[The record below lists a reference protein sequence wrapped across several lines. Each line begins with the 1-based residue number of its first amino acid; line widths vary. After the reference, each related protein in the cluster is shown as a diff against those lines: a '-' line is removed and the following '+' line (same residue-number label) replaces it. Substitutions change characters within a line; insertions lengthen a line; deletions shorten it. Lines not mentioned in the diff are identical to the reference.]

1 MRRPS
6 RHLVLPLLLAAGSAL
21 PAGAAA
27 APLTLQSVYLDKT
40 GMLDPL
46 SWTIP
51 DAGGSATFGPT
62 YGTAWYA
69 FPLPTTI
76 PDGGVNITISAQA
89 RSKSRANMAASVGI
103 DGDAVRQGPVEAD
116 AIAPPG
122 GSDQDAE
129 TVRLFRAP
137 TGVAI
142 VRVALLDGPR
152 YTYTYTGPGSEPST
166 DCGGAAATRAAA
178 ASVRVLCLDPGVA
191 YHRRGRPASEWKIMD
206 DFTVLRQGDQVS
218 AGADGQVTLAFPGR
232 TTVVLK
238 HNSEIQL
245 SSLSRTRILLGMGE
259 VDVTAGK
266 SGVRLTTTSFSASA
280 AGARF
285 SSFFDPGS
293 KSGLVWT
300 SSGSAK
306 ADPLGSKLPTRSV
319 PHGKEV
325 EITPKA
331 ISGLARTGRAGAR
344 GGLDLWRA
352 LELVNK
358 VVARSAGVCEAR
370 TLHMAGTAVKPGPGG
385 WSVTVKLAGGL
396 KGASTWAVK
405 GRQAKPVNA
414 IAQKLASGC
423 S

>member
-1 MRRPS
+1 
-6 RHLVLPLLLAAGSAL
+6 
-21 PAGAAA
+21 
-27 APLTLQSVYLDKT
+27 
-40 GMLDPL
+40 MLDPL

-51 DAGGSATFGPT
+51 DAGGSATFGPS
-62 YGTAWYA
+62 YGTASYA

-89 RSKSRANMAASVGI
+89 RSKSRSNMAASVGI

-122 GSDQDAE
+122 GGDQDAE

-137 TGVAI
+137 SSVAI

-152 YTYTYTGPGSEPST
+152 YTYTYTGPGSEPNT
-166 DCGGAAATRAAA
+166 DCGGAAASRAAA

-191 YHRRGRPASEWKIMD
+191 YHRRGRPAGEWKIMD

-218 AGADGQVTLAFPGR
+218 AGADGQVTLALPRPHDRRAEAQQRDPALEPVAHAHPARDGAGR
-232 TTVVLK
+232 RDRREVRRARR
-238 HNSEIQL
+238 HDQL
-245 SSLSRTRILLGMGE
+245 QRQRGGRALLLLL
-259 VDVTAGK
+259 
-266 SGVRLTTTSFSASA
+266 R
-280 AGARF
+280 
-285 SSFFDPGS
+285 PGS
-293 KSGLVWT
+293 RSGLVWT

-344 GGLDLWRA
+344 GGLDLWGA

-358 VVARSAGVCEAR
+358 VVASSAGVCQAR

-396 KGASTWAVK
+396 KGASTWTVK

-414 IAQKLASGC
+414 IAKKLASGC